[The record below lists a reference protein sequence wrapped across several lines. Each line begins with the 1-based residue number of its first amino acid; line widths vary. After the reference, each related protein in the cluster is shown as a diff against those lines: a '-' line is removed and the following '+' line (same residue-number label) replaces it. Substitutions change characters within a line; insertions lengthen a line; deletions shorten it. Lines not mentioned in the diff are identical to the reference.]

1 VVACSPWLWRASVS
15 SDRSVERSRCA
26 RWSDRPKH
34 PAPEDT
40 GIRLVVRPSPSI
52 GFGKVPEGRPVTASL
67 PLGHLRRRRGVP
79 YPGKTPARSLHS
91 TAAQGWE
98 PALARGGVA
107 GGRPRPGSSTRSQT
121 EITLNP
127 DSNSVPGRH
136 RLAVAAAGAG
146 VVNGARPAP
155 PAHGS
160 RAEIRGRAPKERAAR
175 TWNEGTRD
183 QTCQLVA

>member
-1 VVACSPWLWRASVS
+1 MRRL
-15 SDRSVERSRCA
+15 SR
-26 RWSDRPKH
+26 
-34 PAPEDT
+34 
-40 GIRLVVRPSPSI
+40 LSPSI
-52 GFGKVPEGRPVTASL
+52 VFGRVTRWHLMTASL

-79 YPGKTPARSLHS
+79 YRGKTSARSLHS

-107 GGRPRPGSSTRSQT
+107 GGRPRPGSSTGSRT

-146 VVNGARPAP
+146 VVNGAR
-155 PAHGS
+155 
-160 RAEIRGRAPKERAAR
+160 
-175 TWNEGTRD
+175 
-183 QTCQLVA
+183 